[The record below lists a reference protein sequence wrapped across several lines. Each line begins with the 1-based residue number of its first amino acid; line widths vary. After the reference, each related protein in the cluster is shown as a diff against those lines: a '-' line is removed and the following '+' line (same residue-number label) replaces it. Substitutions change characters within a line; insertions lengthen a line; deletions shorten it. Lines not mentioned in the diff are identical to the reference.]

1 MNFTAGNIGEKSQM
15 GDINEFWIINK
26 RGLCLYNIFV
36 GNESSLDAGLFG
48 GFVSAIDRFG
58 ENLSNNNIQKLN
70 FGKNLIVFKKNL
82 DNNLLFVASTIKSSE
97 KKLRKILNEFEGKFL
112 VKYSDDL
119 ISTWGGDLSVFE
131 GFSEEIKRLIRSKK
145 L

>member
-1 MNFTAGNIGEKSQM
+1 MGKKSNM
-15 GDINEFWIINK
+15 GDINEFWIINEG
-26 RGLCLYNIFV
+26 GLCLYNIFV
-36 GNESSLDAGLFG
+36 GNESSLDSGLFG
-48 GFVSAIDRFG
+48 GFVTAIDRFG
-58 ENLSNNNIQKLN
+58 ENLANNNIQKLN

-82 DNNLLFVASTIKSSE
+82 KNNLLFVASTIKSSE
-97 KKLRKILNEFEGKFL
+97 KKLRKILHEIEGKFL

-119 ISTWGGDLSVFE
+119 ISTWDGDLSVFE